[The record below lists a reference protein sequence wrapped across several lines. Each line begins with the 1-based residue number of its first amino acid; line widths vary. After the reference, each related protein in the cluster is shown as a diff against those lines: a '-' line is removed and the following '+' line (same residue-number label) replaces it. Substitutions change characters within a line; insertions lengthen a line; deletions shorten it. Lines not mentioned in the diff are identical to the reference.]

1 MILEAQMDLLILKEY
16 PGFHKLIII
25 IICNYNNMLYY
36 FVIFLSILLFLFLN
50 LFLFFIL
57 ILILIIIIIFIY
69 FILFQKKCYNNIT
82 IQNLEK
88 YGNYKIKNV
97 YLIKKNVNI
106 FIIIMNI
113 LNMISLYQYN
123 DIINDLKEKK
133 PYHLKLLI
141 EIQNNKK
148 TKFLII
154 EKITEILLHDKINFD
169 KNSIMTKIPIIKN
182 KYTIHNILNKVQEKM
197 KNNYFNWDLITNNCQ
212 KFITEIIYFIH
223 KKKKIY
229 RFQKNKFDKY
239 KNFYFIYIINFFII
253 LMADLFIFIK
263 THFYINILSL
273 FV

>member
-1 MILEAQMDLLILKEY
+1 
-16 PGFHKLIII
+16 
-25 IICNYNNMLYY
+25 
-36 FVIFLSILLFLFLN
+36 
-50 LFLFFIL
+50 
-57 ILILIIIIIFIY
+57 
-69 FILFQKKCYNNIT
+69 
-82 IQNLEK
+82 
-88 YGNYKIKNV
+88 
-97 YLIKKNVNI
+97 
-106 FIIIMNI
+106 
-113 LNMISLYQYN
+113 MISLYQYN